1 MLCPTLASLSPD
13 AALDMRLSMVPVQE
27 GNRVILNPWYKL
39 PHEALTE
46 QTYIADV
53 GAVTRLGISI
63 TTV

>member
-1 MLCPTLASLSPD
+1 
-13 AALDMRLSMVPVQE
+13 MRLSMVPVQE